1 VVGLGQGMTQ
11 EGEGDAGST
20 LSKVSIEGAHCNTL
34 IFSKEN
40 NILYYIYPNKYLI
53 VVFHA
58 DA

>member
-1 VVGLGQGMTQ
+1 MTQ

-34 IFSKEN
+34 IFPKEN

-53 VVFHA
+53 VAFHA